1 MSEDNKGE
9 SSQSELIP
17 VERQGLL
24 AEFKDFIIHNKAWWM
39 TPIIIVLLIMI
50 AVILFAESTP
60 VLPFIYTVI

>member
-1 MSEDNKGE
+1 MSEDNKNDSPE
-9 SSQSELIP
+9 SGLIP

-24 AEFKDFIIHNKAWWM
+24 SEFKDFIVHNKAWWM